1 MVKKAKQ
8 EVEEIDESYYSQ
20 SSDEDVGSNG
30 MREIDTANI
39 GNYASDS
46 DSDGDMLAN
55 IQSQK
60 EEAIALN
67 NTWGQKKANFYGR
80 NKESDENSDT
90 SDDQDEEEQAE
101 RLQAIKAKKM
111 KLYM

>member
-1 MVKKAKQ
+1 
-8 EVEEIDESYYSQ
+8 
-20 SSDEDVGSNG
+20 
-30 MREIDTANI
+30 
-39 GNYASDS
+39 
-46 DSDGDMLAN
+46 MLAN

-90 SDDQDEEEQAE
+90 SDD
-101 RLQAIKAKKM
+101 
-111 KLYM
+111 